1 MSPSVQ
7 TSASSAVP
15 TTSKATTGPKIEIDL
30 DSGDRL
36 EIPTVDISPFLA
48 DPDSPAAQA
57 IIPIVRSACRST
69 GFFHISGHG
78 ISKDLQQAV
87 FTGAKRFFALPYE
100 TKKALDAHANQGL
113 RGYDVL
119 ASQSYEDDILPDLK
133 EGFYTGVDLPASDPR
148 VQARRFLMG
157 SNVWPDADLLP
168 ATEFREPV
176 EAYHAA
182 LMGLAIRVLRLIERT
197 LPYGPGIFDEFI
209 ANDPITP
216 MRMLHYPPARPEAER
231 AGKTQYGAS
240 AHTDFGAITLLLQ
253 GDSPGL
259 EVLDSRNG
267 EEWVPVPPNPD
278 VYVVNVGDML
288 SFWTKGEY
296 KSSVHRVINREPGDR
311 YSVVFFFDGN
321 GDAKL
326 APLDGSQEE
335 EDPLTVEQHMIRRVA
350 ESYGKK

>member
-7 TSASSAVP
+7 TSASPAVP
-15 TTSKATTGPKIEIDL
+15 TTRKPTTGPEIDL
-30 DSGDRL
+30 DSSGRF

-69 GFFHISGHG
+69 GFFQISGHG

-87 FTGAKRFFALPYE
+87 FTGAKKFFALPYE
-100 TKKALDAHANQGL
+100 TKKALDAHSNQGL

-157 SNVWPDADLLP
+157 SNIWPDADLLP

-182 LMGLAIRVLRLIERT
+182 LMALAIRVLQLIERT

>member
-1 MSPSVQ
+1 MSPSVP
-7 TSASSAVP
+7 TSASPAVLA
-15 TTSKATTGPKIEIDL
+15 TSKPTTGPDMNL

-48 DPDSPAAQA
+48 DPDSPSAQA

-69 GFFHISGHG
+69 GFFQISGHG

-87 FTGAKRFFALPYE
+87 FAGAKKFFALPYE
-100 TKKALDAHANQGL
+100 TKRALDAHANQGL

-119 ASQSYEDDILPDLK
+119 ASQSYLDDILPDLK
-133 EGFYTGVDLPASDPR
+133 EGFYTGVDLPADDPR

-157 SNVWPDADLLP
+157 SNVWPDAALLP
-168 ATEFREPV
+168 ASEFREPA

-182 LMGLAIRVLRLIERT
+182 LMGLAIRVLQLIERT

-216 MRMLHYPPARPEAER
+216 MRMLHYPPARPETER
-231 AGKTQYGAS
+231 RGKTQYGAS

-253 GDSPGL
+253 GESPGL

-267 EEWVPVPPNPD
+267 GEEWVPVAPNPD

-288 SFWTKGEY
+288 SFWTRGEY

-311 YSVVFFFDGN
+311 YSIVFFFDGN

-326 APLDGSQEE
+326 APLDGSQED
-335 EDPLTVEQHMIRRVA
+335 DPLTVEQHMIRRVA